1 MLNNNNQNFFIFIRG
16 LIDKPTLYILAFGIS
31 IRLIIFIFL
40 AFYPLQN
47 VAQGSVG
54 PTVYQTG
61 ADINHYLNVVS
72 IIKGEEDAANRF
84 IDTYKKILNNKP
96 ITDAERYAGPTY
108 PLMLLIF
115 NYNINNTV
123 LFSSIAFLIA
133 LIIYA
138 IWQIWLIQRLG
149 YLLAIPFILSH
160 L

>member
-16 LIDKPTLYILAFGIS
+16 LIDKPTLYILACGIS

-84 IDTYKKILNNKP
+84 IDTYKK
-96 ITDAERYAGPTY
+96 
-108 PLMLLIF
+108 
-115 NYNINNTV
+115 
-123 LFSSIAFLIA
+123 FLI
-133 LIIYA
+133 IN
-138 IWQIWLIQRLG
+138 Q
-149 YLLAIPFILSH
+149 
-160 L
+160 